1 MRKRDKLLK
10 KQAKIEIRYLLIKY
24 KKAMQRAWLTR
35 SNQDLGRVAIME
47 MVLPF
52 KLRLAEIQ
60 LNAVATAYKKTI
72 HFDFGDLKKE
82 YGGLD
87 EQNR

>member
-1 MRKRDKLLK
+1 MTNRLKELRKEKG
-10 KQAKIEIRYLLIKY
+10 
-24 KKAMQRAWLTR
+24 LTL
-35 SNQDLGRVAIME
+35 D
-47 MVLPF
+47 
-52 KLRLAEIQ
+52 EIQ